1 LKILFKNFSPHHR
14 DLSRDSLCS
23 NSTHLSATSIS
34 HSHSQSSFTSLERL
48 EIRNLIKTLK
58 INGLQTV
65 NIPSQF
71 SLIPPSSS
79 SKQSSIKSPSS
90 LSIIKPKKS
99 SLTEELDREFNQ
111 IRSINPNK
119 ELIYVK
125 PSLIHKK
132 NQSISSSPIFNELL
146 HKVQMQTFKEIEE
159 KTYENPIISIPIP
172 QISPISSSEN
182 LSNEKNIEEIKSEYA
197 IPIKKLPEVILR
209 PTKKDEQIRSYSF
222 CKPINDIDN
231 ETRPTRPLSM
241 FNWLQCGLTNPFPTT
256 LQSIRNENEYD
267 KSLVKENIYASDID
281 LHIPLSNEKDYLNN
295 QTLMTDYYLSDYKP
309 LTTTNCSIL
318 NDFSR
323 IFTRFGNNKH
333 EQKNKL
339 KTKLHKNNQNLRCSI
354 M

>member
-1 LKILFKNFSPHHR
+1 MFSPHHR

-23 NSTHLSATSIS
+23 NSTHRSAVSIS

-58 INGLQTV
+58 TNGLQTI

-79 SKQSSIKSPSS
+79 SKPSSIKTSS
-90 LSIIKPKKS
+90 SISIIKPKKS
-99 SLTEELDREFNQ
+99 SITEELDREFNK

-125 PSLIHKK
+125 PSLIHKEK
-132 NQSISSSPIFNELL
+132 QSISSLPIFDELL
-146 HKVQMQTFKEIEE
+146 HKVQMQTCKEIEE
-159 KTYENPIISIPIP
+159 KTYENPIISIPVP
-172 QISPISSSEN
+172 RISPISSSEN
-182 LSNEKNIEEIKSEYA
+182 LANEKNLEEIKPEYA
-197 IPIKKLPEVILR
+197 IPIKKIPEVILR
-209 PTKKDEQIRSYSF
+209 PIKKDEQIRSFSF

-231 ETRPTRPLSM
+231 EIHPIRPLSM

-256 LQSIRNENEYD
+256 FQQLRNDNEYD

-281 LHIPLSNEKDYLNN
+281 VHIPLANEKDYLNN
-295 QTLMTDYYLSDYKP
+295 QTLMTDYLSDYKTST
-309 LTTTNCSIL
+309 TTTNCSIL

-333 EQKNKL
+333 EQKSKL